1 MKTKRLRLKRKWLIV
16 VTVVMTLCSLEIMN
30 LFNNRIQDIKK
41 VAEQCDSQKGY
52 ICSGYELQHYLINR

>member
-16 VTVVMTLCSLEIMN
+16 VTVVMTICSLEIIN

-41 VAEQCDSQKGY
+41 VAEQCDTRKGY
-52 ICSGYELQHYLINR
+52 ICSSYELQHYLINR